1 MAKINDPQ
9 TFAEELNSTLH
20 LVDGR
25 FLDYA
30 PKEREAFMDTLAGL
44 KDTCPAEVLTALEER
59 AEAWS
64 DASHAAGIRLGVA
77 TEDFRKGVLR
87 D

>member
-1 MAKINDPQ
+1 MAKINEPQ
-9 TFAEELNSTLH
+9 TFAEELNSALH

-30 PKEREAFMDTLAGL
+30 PKERQAFMDTLSRI
-44 KDTCPAEVLTALEER
+44 KDACPAEVLTALEER

>member
-1 MAKINDPQ
+1 MAKINEPQ
-9 TFAEELNSTLH
+9 TFAEDLSSALFA
-20 LVDGR
+20 VDRR

-30 PKEREAFMDTLAGL
+30 PEERQAFMDTLGRL